1 MSVFDTTMLTVN
13 DERIVHTLCPIMSQ
27 PDHKQHRKPDSSFAK
42 LLHPTSVAVIGASDD
57 PLRIGGRSISYMLS
71 QGYLGQILPVNPNRQ
86 HVQGLKCYESIDSL
100 PVSPDVAIIAVPA
113 HMVKDTVE
121 SLGRRGTAVGVVFTA
136 GFAEIGESGA
146 ATQQEIVLTARRH
159 GMRLLGPNSL
169 GLINPRCHLYASFT
183 TSVEMGFPVAGQ
195 VAIISQSGAY
205 GTHLMTLASQYGLG
219 LSACVMT
226 GNEADLTLGDMVQMV
241 VDDPATNVI
250 ALYSEGIR
258 ESDRLIHALESARR
272 AHKPV
277 VIMKVGR
284 SSVGSAAAQ
293 SHTASIAGDDKVFD
307 AVMRELGVVRA
318 HTTEQLIDI
327 ARLATRRIYPAKNS
341 LGVITISGGAG
352 VIISDAAE
360 SAGLPMPEMP
370 DDVQSR
376 LHEILP
382 FAAPRN
388 PVDVTAQF
396 LNDMSLVSRFTE
408 AVVTEGNYASVL
420 GFFTYSAGVASVAPR
435 LRQQLKLVRDQ
446 HPDRLFVLSAIA
458 SKEQLKAYEED
469 GFTVFEDPSRAVVAI
484 EAMGRYGQAFARHR
498 HHAIP
503 DIGKVD
509 LPAATPNE
517 AEAKALLANAGIPS
531 APEMVCSTVESA
543 IEAASQIGFP
553 VVMKIVSPDILHK
566 SEIGGVLLNV
576 SDAAAVRDGF
586 ATLLTRAHQAAPQA
600 RIGGVLVAKQLVGGV
615 ECILGVQRDPVFGP
629 VAMFGLGGIFVE
641 VMQDVVLHRCPFG
654 EDVAENMIRSIKGA
668 PLLLGA
674 RGRPPVD
681 IQALSSM
688 LSRLSAF
695 AVAAGE
701 RLQSID
707 LNPVLAMPAGEG
719 AWAVDAVIDI
729 RPDHPTPVNLF

>member
-1 MSVFDTTMLTVN
+1 MT
-13 DERIVHTLCPIMSQ
+13 
-27 PDHKQHRKPDSSFAK
+27 QHHNKPDPILSK
-42 LLHPTSVAVIGASDD
+42 LLNPASVAVIGASDD

-71 QGYLGQILPVNPNRQ
+71 QGYKGRILPVNPNRDK
-86 HVQGLKCYESIDSL
+86 VQGLACFASIDAL
-100 PVSPDVAIIAVPA
+100 PIPPDVAIIAVPA
-113 HMVKDTVE
+113 HLALETVD
-121 SLGRRGTAVGVVFTA
+121 SLGKRGTAVGVVFTA
-136 GFAEIGESGA
+136 GFAEIGESGTA
-146 ATQQEIVLTARRH
+146 AQDEIVNAARRH

-183 TSVEMGFPVAGQ
+183 TSVEMGLPAAGH

-205 GTHLMTLASQYGLG
+205 GTHLMTLAGHHGLG

-241 VDDPATNVI
+241 VDDPATKVI
-250 ALYSEGIR
+250 VLYSEGIR
-258 ESDRLIHALESARR
+258 ESARLVQALESARR

-284 SSVGSAAAQ
+284 SRVGSAAAQ

-307 AVMRELGVVRA
+307 AVMQELGVVRA
-318 HTTEQLIDI
+318 STTEQLIDI
-327 ARLATRRIYPAKNS
+327 AHLATRGIYPANNS

-360 SAGLPMPEMP
+360 AVGLPMPEMP
-370 DDVQSR
+370 VDVQAR
-376 LHEILP
+376 LHQILP

-396 LNDMSLVSRFTE
+396 LNEMSLVSRFTE

-420 GFFTYSAGVASVAPR
+420 GFFTYTAGVASVAPK
-435 LRQQLKLVRDQ
+435 LRQQLKLVREQ

-484 EAMGRYGQAFARHR
+484 EAMGRFGQAFARHR

-503 DIGKVD
+503 DVSKID

-517 AEAKALLANAGIPS
+517 AEAKRLLASAGIFS
-531 APEMVCSTVESA
+531 APEMVCTTPESA
-543 IEAASQIGFP
+543 VDAADQIGYP

-576 SDAAAVRDGF
+576 HDASAVREGY
-586 ATLLTRAHQAAPQA
+586 AMLLARAHQAAPNA
-600 RIGGVLVAKQLVGGV
+600 RISGVLVAKQLVGGV
-615 ECILGVQRDPVFGP
+615 ECILGIQRDPVFGP
-629 VAMFGLGGIFVE
+629 IAMFGLGGIFVE
-641 VMQDVVLHRCPFG
+641 IVQDVVLHRCPFG
-654 EDVAENMIRSIKGA
+654 DDVAEKMIRSIKGA
-668 PLLLGA
+668 PLLLGV
-674 RGRPPVD
+674 RGRPAVD
-681 IQALSSM
+681 IKALASM

-695 AVAAGE
+695 AMAAGD

-707 LNPVLAMPAGEG
+707 LNPVLAMPEGHG
-719 AWAVDAVIDI
+719 AWALDAVIDI
-729 RPDHPTPVNLF
+729 RPDQPTPVKLF

>member
-1 MSVFDTTMLTVN
+1 MT
-13 DERIVHTLCPIMSQ
+13 
-27 PDHKQHRKPDSSFAK
+27 QHHKPDPTLAK
-42 LLHPTSVAVIGASDD
+42 LLSPSSVAVIGASDD

-71 QGYLGQILPVNPNRQ
+71 QGYKGQILPVNPNRKE
-86 HVQGLKCYESIDSL
+86 VQGLTCYASIDAL
-100 PVSPDVAIIAVPA
+100 PIAPDVAIIAVPA
-113 HMVKDTVE
+113 NLVRDTVE
-121 SLGRRGTAVGVVFTA
+121 ALGKRGTAVSVLFTA
-136 GFAEIGESGA
+136 GFAEIGEAGA
-146 ATQQEIVLTARRH
+146 AAQEEIVEAARRH

-183 TSVEMGFPVAGQ
+183 TSVEMGFPTAGQ
-195 VAIISQSGAY
+195 VAIVSQSGAY
-205 GTHLMTLASQYGLG
+205 GTHLMTLAGQHGLG
-219 LSACVMT
+219 LSAIVMT

-241 VDDPATNVI
+241 VDDPATKVI

-258 ESDRLIHALESARR
+258 ESDRLVHALESARK

-293 SHTASIAGDDKVFD
+293 SHTASIAGDDKVFE
-307 AVMRELGVVRA
+307 AVMQELGVVRA
-318 HTTEQLIDI
+318 STTEQLIDI
-327 ARLATRRIYPAKNS
+327 ARLATRGIYPANNS
-341 LGVITISGGAG
+341 LGVLTISGGAG
-352 VIISDAAE
+352 VIISDAAD
-360 SAGLPMPEMP
+360 AVGLPMPEMP
-370 DDVQSR
+370 EDVQAR
-376 LHEILP
+376 LHQILP

-396 LNDMSLVSRFTE
+396 LNEMSLVSRFTE
-408 AVVTEGNYASVL
+408 AVVTEGNYASIL

-435 LRQQLKLVRDQ
+435 LRQQLRLVREQ

-458 SKEQLKAYEED
+458 SKEQLQAYEED

-503 DIGKVD
+503 DAGKVE

-517 AEAKALLANAGIPS
+517 AEAKHLLAAAGILS
-531 APEMVCSTVESA
+531 APETVCSTPEAA
-543 IEAASQIGFP
+543 IEAANQIGYP

-576 SDAAAVRDGF
+576 SDADAVREGY
-586 ATLLTRAHQAAPQA
+586 ATLLARAHHAAPKA
-600 RIGGVLVAKQLVGGV
+600 RIGGVLVAKQLSGGV
-615 ECILGVQRDPVFGP
+615 ECILGIQRDPVFGP
-629 VAMFGLGGIFVE
+629 VALFGLGGLFVE

-654 EDVAENMIRSIKGA
+654 DDIAENMIRSIKGA
-668 PLLLGA
+668 PLLIGA
-674 RGRPPVD
+674 RGRPAVD
-681 IQALSSM
+681 IKALASM

-695 AVAAGE
+695 AVAAGD

-707 LNPVLAMPAGEG
+707 LNPVMAMPEGEG

-729 RPDHPTPVNLF
+729 RTDHPSPVNLF

>member
-1 MSVFDTTMLTVN
+1 MLTVN
-13 DERIVHTLCPIMSQ
+13 DERIVHRLFLNMSQ
-27 PDHKQHRKPDSSFAK
+27 PHHKPDPALAK
-42 LLHPTSVAVIGASDD
+42 LLNPSSIAVIGASDD

-71 QGYLGQILPVNPNRQ
+71 QGYPGRILPVNPKRDK
-86 HVQGLKCYESIDSL
+86 VQGLPCFASIDLL
-100 PVSPDVAIIAVPA
+100 PVAPDVAIIAVPA
-113 HMVKDTVE
+113 TLVRDTVDA
-121 SLGRRGTAVGVVFTA
+121 LGKRGTAVGILFTA

-146 ATQQEIVLTARRH
+146 AVQEEIVRVARRH

-183 TSVEMGFPVAGQ
+183 TSVEMGFPAAGQ
-195 VAIISQSGAY
+195 VAIVSQSGAY
-205 GTHLMTLASQYGLG
+205 GTHLMTLAGQHGLG

-241 VDDPATNVI
+241 VDDPATRVI

-258 ESDRLIHALESARR
+258 ESERLVQALESARR
-272 AHKPV
+272 KRKPV

-284 SSVGSAAAQ
+284 SRVGSAAAQ

-307 AVMRELGVVRA
+307 AVMQELGVVRA
-318 HTTEQLIDI
+318 STTEQLIDI
-327 ARLATRRIYPAKNS
+327 ARLATRGIYPAHNS

-360 SAGLPMPEMP
+360 VVGLPMPEMP
-370 DDVQSR
+370 PDVQTR
-376 LHEILP
+376 LHDILP

-408 AVVTEGNYASVL
+408 AVVTEGNYASIL

-446 HPDRLFVLSAIA
+446 HPDRLFALSAIA
-458 SKEQLKAYEED
+458 AKEQLKAYEED

-484 EAMGRYGQAFARHR
+484 EAMGRYGKAFARHR
-498 HHAIP
+498 HQAVP
-503 DIGKVD
+503 DVGPVV
-509 LPAATPNE
+509 LPAVSPNE
-517 AEAKALLANAGIPS
+517 SEAKHLLAHAGIAS
-531 APEMVCSTVESA
+531 APERVCATPESA
-543 IEAASQIGFP
+543 MEAAEQIGFP
-553 VVMKIVSPDILHK
+553 VVLKIVSPDILHK
-566 SEIGGVLLNV
+566 SEIGGVMLNLKDPA
-576 SDAAAVRDGF
+576 SVREAY
-586 ATLLTRAHQAAPQA
+586 ATLLDRAHRAAPKA
-600 RIGGVLVAKQLVGGV
+600 RINGVLVAKQLVGGV

-641 VMQDVVLHRCPFG
+641 IMQDIVLHRCPFG
-654 EDVAENMIRSIKGA
+654 VDVAEQLIRSIKGS

-681 IQALSSM
+681 IKALAWM

-707 LNPVLAMPAGEG
+707 LNPVLAMPEGEG

-729 RPDHPTPVNLF
+729 RPDHPQSVNLF